1 VQLLERWDSAY
12 RENRRPGWDTGRPSS
27 DLHQAVE
34 SGTLKRCRAVE
45 FGCGTGT
52 NAIYLAQQGF
62 DVTAIDLAPTALAWA
77 EEKARAEGVRVRWV
91 LADVLAPPPL
101 EPFDLVYDRGC
112 YHGVRRQSA
121 EAYLRAVRRL
131 TNPGSQVLIQAG
143 NANEERQSGPPRV
156 KEEELRADFS
166 SGFEFQWLK
175 TTRFDTGDP
184 NAQGAL
190 AWSVLLRRK

>member
-1 VQLLERWDSAY
+1 M
-12 RENRRPGWDTGRPSS
+12 
-27 DLHQAVE
+27 
-34 SGTLKRCRAVE
+34 
-45 FGCGTGT
+45 
-52 NAIYLAQQGF
+52 
-62 DVTAIDLAPTALAWA
+62 
-77 EEKARAEGVRVRWV
+77 
-91 LADVLAPPPL
+91 
-101 EPFDLVYDRGC
+101 VYDRGC

-131 TNPGSQVLIQAG
+131 THPGSQVLIQAG
-143 NANEERQSGPPRV
+143 NANEERQYGPPRV

-175 TTRFDTGDP
+175 TTHFDTGDP